1 MQRIQDKLK
10 NVRTLEDAVN
20 LLTVLF
26 TNLNNQ
32 NRAYY
37 DIFLNPEPM
46 DVPLEMYNEKGE
58 VETVLI
64 PNRAK
69 DNMVA
74 SSGMGNPNG
83 RKVAPVGSLYIDSE
97 NGSLYYKA
105 QGTDANGWV
114 LVWSSNNFVEG
125 SQYLSPTGDASG
137 LTNLNMS
144 NAGSGILPVT
154 RGGSGTNVI
163 TGPIRGNGTGS
174 FTAIPSEDYLSP
186 DEFIGM
192 VMFSPVEIVPTRCL
206 ICDGAEYNIAER
218 PELTK
223 LCNKLKNKYGGD
235 GVTTFAVPDLINRYI
250 KGGTVEDVG
259 FTEDAHVGEHSH
271 DLSGNVG
278 IERSHTHDPGT
289 LESTGTFKDDW
300 YGKESPTGAF
310 SFATVGRTKYV
321 DAGGVHDDRKTLVQF
336 NLSKGWVRGCRTG
349 EGSSHTHTL
358 NGMHTVT
365 AGEGENDVNHV
376 VMVPVI
382 RY

>member
-1 MQRIQDKLK
+1 MQGIQDKLR

-58 VETVLI
+58 VQTVLI

-74 SSGMGNPNG
+74 SSGTGNPNG

-97 NGSLYYKA
+97 NNALYYKA

-114 LVWSSNNFVEG
+114 MVWTANNFVEG

-137 LTNLNMS
+137 LVNLNMS

-154 RGGSGTNVI
+154 RGGSGTNI
-163 TGPIRGNGTGS
+163 ISGPIRGNGTGS
-174 FTAIPSEDYLSP
+174 FTAIPSSDYLSP
-186 DEFIGM
+186 EEFVGM
-192 VMFSPVEIVPTRCL
+192 IMFSPVEEIPSKCL
-206 ICDGAEYNIAER
+206 ICDGTIYNAVENPQYAR
-218 PELTK
+218 

-235 GVTTFAVPDLINRYI
+235 GVSTFGVPNLIGRYI
-250 KGGTVEDVG
+250 KGGVTGVG
-259 FTEDAHVGEHSH
+259 ELKEAHVGAHEHELTGS
-271 DLSGNVG
+271 VG
-278 IERSHTHDPGT
+278 VENKHTHDPGT
-289 LESTGTFKDDW
+289 LESIGTYKDTW
-300 YGKESPTGAF
+300 NGKENPTGAF
-310 SFATVGRTKYV
+310 TFADEGNTRGVDVGGEHRN
-321 DAGGVHDDRKTLVQF
+321 KTLIQF

-349 EGSSHTHTL
+349 EGSSHTHLLDGLYTKS
-358 NGMHTVT
+358 
-365 AGEGENDVNHV
+365 AGEDENEVNHII
-376 VMVPVI
+376 MVPVI

>member
-1 MQRIQDKLK
+1 MQRIEDRLK

-20 LLTVLF
+20 LLTILF

-58 VETVLI
+58 VTTVLI

-74 SSGMGNPNG
+74 SSGNGNPNG

-97 NGSLYYKA
+97 SGSLYYKA
-105 QGTDANGWV
+105 QGIDANGWV
-114 LVWSSNNFVEG
+114 LVWTSNNFVEG

-137 LTNLNMS
+137 LVNLNM
-144 NAGSGILPVT
+144 NNVGSGILPVV
-154 RGGSGTNVI
+154 RGGSGTNSI
-163 TGPIRGNGTGS
+163 LGPIKGNGTAS
-174 FTAIPSEDYLSP
+174 FSAIPSTDYLSP
-186 DEFIGM
+186 DEFVGM
-192 VMFSPVEIVPTRCL
+192 IMFSPVEVIPTRCL
-206 ICDGAEYNIAER
+206 VCDGTEYNIAER
-218 PELTK
+218 PELEK

-235 GVTTFAVPDLINRYI
+235 GVSTFAVPDLIGRYI
-250 KGGTVEDVG
+250 KGGNVEDVG
-259 FTEDAHVGEHSH
+259 IYEDAHVGEHEH
-271 DLSGNVG
+271 ELAGNVG

-289 LESTGTFKDDW
+289 LESTGTYRDTWD
-300 YGKESPTGAF
+300 GKEQPRGVF
-310 SFATVGRTKYV
+310 SFSEVGNTRNV
-321 DAGGVHDDRKTLVQF
+321 DVGGEHRNNTLVQF

-358 NGMHTVT
+358 NGMNTLA
-365 AGEGENDVNHV
+365 AGEGENDVSHII
-376 VMVPVI
+376 MVPVI